1 MKLEAAARRAL
12 YNSVSS
18 LLIYVNVFELWTKT
32 SYNTVK
38 KKVKVPFHR
47 IFNPLGWVPISHLSP
62 AAGVI
67 FRGQGTSPT
76 KLINT
81 RFMEADIETP
91 LTSHVGPHVAA
102 ARGPSR
108 VGNRGLSFK
117 LPNQESPCARS
128 GLATSLFPGVE
139 LDIL

>member
-1 MKLEAAARRAL
+1 M
-12 YNSVSS
+12 
-18 LLIYVNVFELWTKT
+18 
-32 SYNTVK
+32 
-38 KKVKVPFHR
+38 
-47 IFNPLGWVPISHLSP
+47 PISHLSP

-67 FRGQGTSPT
+67 FRGQGASPT

-102 ARGPSR
+102 ARRPSR

-139 LDIL
+139 LGIPTLTHLRLTLNQLRKRTDCFTVISS